1 LTFLV
6 CRFSFLG
13 RRNSTRIQRQTA
25 FDALRRAQD
34 WYGEALAFQTKM
46 KLKENDQP
54 GLPSDGND
62 QAGVIVEFCRFAR
75 GNGLGAGPGETIG
88 CLQMLRRTRLADL
101 DAVKFGL
108 RSVLCSSKEE
118 WDLFSKIFDTFWEP
132 GGRRSVSAAKDGSPK
147 EPLRRT
153 GHPVLNRGQGETWP
167 YRNFGR
173 DALHRVLNRGTTH
186 DDEPG
191 KAVSG
196 ASAIERLG
204 KTDFSEVAQTD
215 LDELERIS
223 IRLLR
228 RMSYR
233 VSRRL
238 KAGKTRGSVDLR
250 RTLRV
255 SIARGGEP
263 IELRY
268 KARQREQPRLVLLL
282 DVSDSMNLY
291 SLFLFRF
298 AYALS
303 RHVREVESFIFSTG
317 LLKISGL
324 MRGQQLSDTFKK
336 LSETK
341 TSWSGGTRIGESI
354 REFNRLYARRLLSRS
369 TVFIILSDGWDTG
382 EPEVLV
388 RELRAIKLRVKKV
401 IWLNPLLGIA
411 GYEPITR
418 AMNAVLPSIDIFAPA
433 HNLESLLELEKHVA
447 L

>member
-1 LTFLV
+1 MT
-6 CRFSFLG
+6 
-13 RRNSTRIQRQTA
+13 
-25 FDALRRAQD
+25 
-34 WYGEALAFQTKM
+34 
-46 KLKENDQP
+46 LKENDQP
-54 GLPSDGND
+54 GLPCDGDD
-62 QAGVIVEFCRFAR
+62 QTGVIVEFCQFAR
-75 GNGLGAGPGETIG
+75 RNGLGAGPGETIS
-88 CLQMLRRTRLADL
+88 CLQILRRTRLADL

-118 WDLFSKIFDTFWEP
+118 WDLFSKIFDAFLGP
-132 GGRRSVSAAKDGSPK
+132 GGRRSLSAAKDGPK
-147 EPLRRT
+147 EPSRRT
-153 GHPVLNRGQGETWP
+153 TRPILNRGQGETWP

-173 DALHRVLNRGTTH
+173 DALGRVLNRGRTH

-204 KTDFSEVAQTD
+204 KTDFSEVPQTD

-255 SIARGGEP
+255 SIARGGDP

-268 KARQREQPRLVLLL
+268 RARQREQPRLVLLL

-303 RHVREVESFIFSTG
+303 RHVREVESFIFSTE

-324 MRGQQLSDTFKK
+324 MQGRQLSDTFEK

-341 TSWSGGTRIGESI
+341 TSWSGGTRIGDSI

-369 TVFIILSDGWDTG
+369 TVFVILSDGWDTG

-388 RELRAIKLRVKKV
+388 RELRAIKVRVKKV
-401 IWLNPLLGIA
+401 IWLNPLLGVA

-418 AMNAVLPSIDIFAPA
+418 AMNAALPYIDIFAPA

>member
-1 LTFLV
+1 MTL
-6 CRFSFLG
+6 
-13 RRNSTRIQRQTA
+13 N
-25 FDALRRAQD
+25 
-34 WYGEALAFQTKM
+34 
-46 KLKENDQP
+46 ENERP
-54 GLPSDGND
+54 GLRSGWND
-62 QAGVIVEFCRFAR
+62 HARVIVEFCQFAR
-75 GNGLGAGPGETIG
+75 RSGLDAGPGETIG
-88 CLQMLRRTRLADL
+88 CLQMLRSTRLADL
-101 DAVKFGL
+101 DTLKFGL

-118 WDLFSKIFDTFWEP
+118 WDLFSKIFDAFWGP
-132 GGRRSVSAAKDGSPK
+132 GARRSVSAAKDGPRV
-147 EPLRRT
+147 EPLRQT
-153 GHPVLNRGQGETWP
+153 GRRVLNRGQGETWP
-167 YRNFGR
+167 YHNLGTASGR
-173 DALHRVLNRGTTH
+173 DALRRVLDRRGH
-186 DDEPG
+186 EDDEPG

-204 KTDFSEVAQTD
+204 RTDFSEVPQTD
-215 LDELERIS
+215 LDELERLS

-250 RTLRV
+250 RTLRA
-255 SIARGGEP
+255 SIAHGGDP

-268 KARQREQPRLVLLL
+268 KARQREQARLVLLL

-291 SLFLFRF
+291 SLFLLRF

-317 LLKISGL
+317 LLKISDV
-324 MRGQQLSDTFKK
+324 MRGRQLSDTFEK

-341 TSWSGGTRIGESI
+341 TGWSGGTRIGDSI
-354 REFNRLYARRLLSRS
+354 CEFNRLYARRLLSRA
-369 TVFIILSDGWDTG
+369 TVFIVLSDGWDTG
-382 EPEVLV
+382 EPEILV

-418 AMNAVLPSIDIFAPA
+418 AMNAVLPYIDIFAPA

-447 L
+447 Q

>member
-1 LTFLV
+1 MSRTPE
-6 CRFSFLG
+6 
-13 RRNSTRIQRQTA
+13 I
-25 FDALRRAQD
+25 
-34 WYGEALAFQTKM
+34 
-46 KLKENDQP
+46 
-54 GLPSDGND
+54 
-62 QAGVIVEFCRFAR
+62 IVEFCQFAR
-75 GNGLGAGPGETIG
+75 RNGLGAGPGETIG
-88 CLQMLRRTRLADL
+88 CLQMLRSTRLADL

-118 WDLFSKIFDTFWEP
+118 WDLFSKIFDAFWGT
-132 GGRRSVSAAKDGSPK
+132 GGRRSVIAAKAGPQKERLRRSAALHDLNPKPGSLLRIGGK
-147 EPLRRT
+147 EVDS
-153 GHPVLNRGQGETWP
+153 GSDE
-167 YRNFGR
+167 
-173 DALHRVLNRGTTH
+173 
-186 DDEPG
+186 DEPG

-204 KTDFSEVAQTD
+204 RTDFSEVPQTD
-215 LDELERIS
+215 LDELERLS

-238 KAGKTRGSVDLR
+238 KAGKTRGSIDLR
-250 RTLRV
+250 RTLRA
-255 SIARGGEP
+255 SIARGGDP

-282 DVSDSMNLY
+282 DVSESMNLY
-291 SLFLFRF
+291 SVFLLRF

-303 RHVREVESFIFSTG
+303 RHVREVESFIFSTV
-317 LLKISGL
+317 LLKISDL
-324 MRGQQLSDTFKK
+324 LRGRQLSDTFER

-341 TSWSGGTRIGESI
+341 TGWSGGTRIGDSI
-354 REFNRLYARRLLSRS
+354 RQFNRLHARRLLSRA

-388 RELRAIKLRVKKV
+388 RELRAIKVRVKKV

-418 AMNAVLPSIDIFAPA
+418 AMHAALPYINIFASA